1 MKKIIIL
8 FIFLLLLTGCN
19 KLVKEDNQKEINN
32 DQNNNQ
38 INSDLEENIYQDRN
52 PIKIALYEGTNGS
65 YLRVDTFYSKMEALK
80 DIGLFSIILSQDEKV
95 TGNNIK
101 GLYKDYSSQYENF
114 SNYKIG
120 YHIAFSTTDGTTFSE
135 TILKPLTFSKFPF
148 SDYLY
153 VWFYDDINN
162 SGFYSHIEEDEYN
175 ENTVMSSIK
184 LMSAKKSG
192 EINSPIELTVFTYD
206 EDDFSE
212 SGNYIGV
219 SKYKISIVKED
230 VWQKY

>member
-38 INSDLEENIYQDRN
+38 INSDLEENIYQDTN

-65 YLRVDTFYSKMEALK
+65 YSRVDTFYSKMEALK

-184 LMSAKKSG
+184 LMSTKKSE
-192 EINSPIELTVFTYD
+192 EISSPIELTVFTYD
-206 EDDFSE
+206 ADDFSE
-212 SGNYIGV
+212 SGDYIGI

-230 VWQKY
+230 V

>member
-38 INSDLEENIYQDRN
+38 INSDLEENIYQDTN

-65 YLRVDTFYSKMEALK
+65 YSRVDTFYSKMEALK
-80 DIGLFSIILSQDEKV
+80 DIGLFSIILSQDKKV

-120 YHIAFSTTDGTTFSE
+120 YHIAFSLKDGTMLSE
-135 TILKPLTFSKFPF
+135 TILKPLTFSKFSF

-153 VWFYDDINN
+153 VWLYDDINN

-184 LMSAKKSG
+184 LMSTKKSE

-219 SKYKISIVKED
+219 SKYKISIGKED
-230 VWQKY
+230 V

>member
-38 INSDLEENIYQDRN
+38 INSDLEENIYQDTN

-65 YLRVDTFYSKMEALK
+65 YSRVDTFYSKMEALK
-80 DIGLFSIILSQDEKV
+80 DIGLFSIILSQDKKV

-120 YHIAFSTTDGTTFSE
+120 YHIAFSLKDGTMLSE
-135 TILKPLTFSKFPF
+135 TILKPLTFSKFSF

-153 VWFYDDINN
+153 VWLYDDINN

-230 VWQKY
+230 V

>member
-38 INSDLEENIYQDRN
+38 INSDLEENIYQDTN

-65 YLRVDTFYSKMEALK
+65 YSRVDTFYSKMEALK

-184 LMSAKKSG
+184 LMSTKKSE
-192 EINSPIELTVFTYD
+192 EISSPIELTVFTYD
-206 EDDFSE
+206 ADDFSE
-212 SGNYIGV
+212 SGDYIGI

-230 VWQKY
+230 VWVKY

>member
-38 INSDLEENIYQDRN
+38 INSDLEENIYQDTN

-65 YLRVDTFYSKMEALK
+65 YSRVDTFYSKMEVLK
-80 DIGLFSIILSQDEKV
+80 DIGLFSIILSQDKKV

-153 VWFYDDINN
+153 VWLYDDINN

-184 LMSAKKSG
+184 LMSTKKSE
-192 EINSPIELTVFTYD
+192 EISSPIELTVFTYD
-206 EDDFSE
+206 ADDFSE
-212 SGNYIGV
+212 SGDYIGI

-230 VWQKY
+230 VWVKY

>member
-38 INSDLEENIYQDRN
+38 INSDLEENIYQDTN

-65 YLRVDTFYSKMEALK
+65 YSRVDTFYSKMEALK
-80 DIGLFSIILSQDEKV
+80 DIGLFSIILSQDKKV

-184 LMSAKKSG
+184 LMSTKKSE
-192 EINSPIELTVFTYD
+192 EISSPIELTVFTYD
-206 EDDFSE
+206 ADDFSE
-212 SGNYIGV
+212 SGDYIGI

-230 VWQKY
+230 V

>member
-38 INSDLEENIYQDRN
+38 INSDLEENIYQDTN

-65 YLRVDTFYSKMEALK
+65 YSRVDTFYSKMEALK
-80 DIGLFSIILSQDEKV
+80 DIGLFSIILSQDKKV

-120 YHIAFSTTDGTTFSE
+120 YHIAFSLKDGTMLSE
-135 TILKPLTFSKFPF
+135 TILKPLTFSKFSF

-153 VWFYDDINN
+153 VWLYDDINN

-184 LMSAKKSG
+184 LMSTKKSE
-192 EINSPIELTVFTYD
+192 EISSPIELTVFTYD

>member
-38 INSDLEENIYQDRN
+38 INSDLEENIYQDTN

-65 YLRVDTFYSKMEALK
+65 YSRVDTFYSKMEALK

-184 LMSAKKSG
+184 LMSTKKSE
-192 EINSPIELTVFTYD
+192 EISSPIELTVFTYD
-206 EDDFSE
+206 EADFSE

-230 VWQKY
+230 V

>member
-1 MKKIIIL
+1 MI
-8 FIFLLLLTGCN
+8 
-19 KLVKEDNQKEINN
+19 
-32 DQNNNQ
+32 
-38 INSDLEENIYQDRN
+38 
-52 PIKIALYEGTNGS
+52 
-65 YLRVDTFYSKMEALK
+65 
-80 DIGLFSIILSQDEKV
+80 
-95 TGNNIK
+95 
-101 GLYKDYSSQYENF
+101 
-114 SNYKIG
+114 
-120 YHIAFSTTDGTTFSE
+120 
-135 TILKPLTFSKFPF
+135 
-148 SDYLY
+148 
-153 VWFYDDINN
+153 WFYDDINN

-230 VWQKY
+230 V